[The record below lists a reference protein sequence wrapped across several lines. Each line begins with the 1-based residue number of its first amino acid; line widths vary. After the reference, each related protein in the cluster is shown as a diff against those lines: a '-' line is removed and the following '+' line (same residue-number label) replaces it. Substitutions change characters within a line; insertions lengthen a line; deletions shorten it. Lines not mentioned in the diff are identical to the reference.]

1 MENMINVLPNL
12 LIAVTSMTLIE
23 YLKDIIT
30 MPSVV
35 IFGAI
40 TLIEVAPIR
49 INPWHSLLKWIGQVI
64 NGGLQTQMTE
74 MKNELSDLKKDCE
87 LKNADDMRWEIL
99 NFANTCRQGVKH
111 SKDEWRHVMDQLAK
125 YEDYT
130 ESKGISNGVIE
141 EDTRYLRE
149 LYHDRNS
156 SNDFI

>member
-1 MENMINVLPNL
+1 
-12 LIAVTSMTLIE
+12 MTLVE

-40 TLIEVAPIR
+40 TLIEVAPIK
-49 INPWHSLLKWIGQVI
+49 INPWHSLLKWIGKVI
-64 NGGLQTQMTE
+64 NSELQTQMTE
-74 MKNELSDLKKDCE
+74 MKNDLSNLKRDCE

-125 YEDYT
+125 YEGYT

-141 EDTRYLRE
+141 EDSRYLRE
-149 LYHDRNS
+149 LYRNRNS
-156 SNDFI
+156 ENDFI